1 MRIGHGYDAHKL
13 ISGNGLVLGGVLIKS
28 NYGVEAHSD
37 GDIVI
42 PALIDALLGAACLGD
57 IGKLFPS
64 ENNKYKDISSRSL
77 LKEVNNKLIE
87 KNYSVKNIDI
97 TYIGQEPKLLPHIGK
112 IRKNLSSDLNIE
124 IDSVSCKATSTDGLG
139 FEGSKKGVSCY
150 AVVLISK

>member
-42 PALIDALLGAACLGD
+42 HALIDALLGAACLGD

-64 ENNKYKDISSRSL
+64 VNDKYKDISSRSL
-77 LKEVNNKLIE
+77 LKEVNNKLIK

-97 TYIGQEPKLLPHIGK
+97 TYVGQEPKLLPHISE

-124 IDSVSCKATSTDGLG
+124 IDAVSCKATSTDGLG
-139 FEGSKKGVSCY
+139 FEGAKKGVSCY

>member
-1 MRIGHGYDAHKL
+1 MIEKFSIQTNFPYINLMIGSSY
-13 ISGNGLVLGGVLIKS
+13 S
-28 NYGVEAHSD
+28 SD
-37 GDIVI
+37 
-42 PALIDALLGAACLGD
+42 
-57 IGKLFPS
+57 
-64 ENNKYKDISSRSL
+64 KYKDISSRSL

-97 TYIGQEPKLLPHIGK
+97 TYVGQEPKLLPHISE

-139 FEGSKKGVSCY
+139 FEGAKKGVSCY

>member
-97 TYIGQEPKLLPHIGK
+97 TYIGQEPK
-112 IRKNLSSDLNIE
+112 
-124 IDSVSCKATSTDGLG
+124 
-139 FEGSKKGVSCY
+139 
-150 AVVLISK
+150 

>member
-28 NYGVEAHSD
+28 NYEIEAHSD

-42 PALIDALLGAACLGD
+42 HALIDALLGAACLGD

-64 ENNKYKDISSRSL
+64 VKDKYKDISSRSL

-97 TYIGQEPKLLPHIGK
+97 TYVGQEPKLLPHISE

-124 IDSVSCKATSTDGLG
+124 IDAVSCKATSTDGLG
-139 FEGSKKGVSCY
+139 FEGAKKGVSCY

>member
-28 NYGVEAHSD
+28 NYEIEAHSD

-42 PALIDALLGAACLGD
+42 HALIDALLGAACLGD

-64 ENNKYKDISSRSL
+64 VKDKYKDISSRSL

-97 TYIGQEPKLLPHIGK
+97 TYVGQEPKLLPHISE

-139 FEGSKKGVSCY
+139 FEGAKKGVSCY